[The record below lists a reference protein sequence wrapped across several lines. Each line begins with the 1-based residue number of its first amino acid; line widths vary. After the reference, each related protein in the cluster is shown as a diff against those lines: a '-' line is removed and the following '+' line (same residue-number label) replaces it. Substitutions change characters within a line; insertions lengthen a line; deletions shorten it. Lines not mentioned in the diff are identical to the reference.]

1 MRRYSVLD
9 VILAAIGGAEIAAGI
24 TGAAAAS
31 TAAIACGSFFVGVA
45 LIPWPSKA

>member
-24 TGAAAAS
+24 TGAAAAPTVAI
-31 TAAIACGSFFVGVA
+31 TAGAFFVGVA